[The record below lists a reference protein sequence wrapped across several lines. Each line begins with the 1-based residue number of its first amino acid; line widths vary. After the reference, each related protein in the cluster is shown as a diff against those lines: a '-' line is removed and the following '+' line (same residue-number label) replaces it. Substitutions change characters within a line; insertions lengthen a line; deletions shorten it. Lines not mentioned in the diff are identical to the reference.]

1 MQVLLLLMVLLLPLG
16 AGAEEIIGGTEAIP
30 HSRPYMAHLKI
41 INYQGSTVLCGAFL
55 ISPQFVLTA
64 AHCKGSEIT
73 VILGAHNVS
82 KTESTQQK
90 IKVEK
95 QINHPNFTWN
105 LHFNDIML
113 LKLEEEA
120 KLTPAVNVIPLPGPS
135 DSIKPGE
142 TCWAAGWGL
151 TGVTGSASDTLREV
165 DLKIMDK
172 EACEKHKYYDD
183 DVQVCV
189 GSPTVLNSVYKGDAG
204 GPLVCAGVAHGI
216 ASYNIYPFEK
226 PPSVFTRISSFMPWI
241 NDILKGK

>member
-1 MQVLLLLMVLLLPLG
+1 MQVLLLLMVLLLPSG
-16 AGAEEIIGGTEAIP
+16 AGAEEIICGDEAKP

-41 INYQGSTVLCGAFL
+41 IRYHGRQDICGGVL
-55 ISPQFVLTA
+55 ITPQFVLTA
-64 AHCKGSEIT
+64 AHCKGSKIT

-95 QINHPNFTWN
+95 QINHPNFIWN

-113 LKLEEEA
+113 LKLEEQA
-120 KLTPAVNVIPLPGPS
+120 KLTPAVDVIPLPGPS

-151 TGVTGSASDTLREV
+151 TGVTEPTSDTLREV
-165 DLKIMDK
+165 DLRIMDK
-172 EACEKHKYYDD
+172 EACVKHKYYDD
-183 DVQVCV
+183 NIQVCV
-189 GSPTVLNSVYKGDAG
+189 GSPTMLNSVYKGDIG

-216 ASYNIYPFEK
+216 ASYNSYPVEK
-226 PPSVFTRISSFMPWI
+226 PPSVFTRISSYMPWI
-241 NDILKGK
+241 NDVLNGK